1 LQAETSSSVNNG
13 ASMTDS
19 ESIKFYSSKP
29 RLIHMSANILFAPIL
44 LYLLG
49 VWAWPPTLPHYIV
62 FAITLL
68 MAVHYLRQRW
78 HTPRLVLDE
87 KGLFCGAFYSAE
99 NIYRA
104 DATLRSV
111 QLTVLKDGKV
121 KQKIISLGWASREDY
136 KAIVQLLS
144 ERFQR
149 EVPE

>member
-1 LQAETSSSVNNG
+1 MAT
-13 ASMTDS
+13 
-19 ESIKFYSSKP
+19 
-29 RLIHMSANILFAPIL
+29 NILFSPIL

-49 VWAWPPTLPHYIV
+49 VWSWPPTVPHYIV

-87 KGLFCGAFYSAE
+87 KGLFCDHFYPAE

-111 QLTVLKDGKV
+111 QLTLLKDGKV
-121 KQKIISLGWASREDY
+121 KQKIVSLGWASREDY

-144 ERFQR
+144 ERYQR

>member
-1 LQAETSSSVNNG
+1 
-13 ASMTDS
+13 MTDS
-19 ESIKFYSSKP
+19 ESVKFYSSKP
-29 RLIHMSANILFAPIL
+29 RLIHMAANILFAPIL

-68 MAVHYLRQRW
+68 VALNYLRQRW

-87 KGLFCGAFYSAE
+87 KGLFCGAFYPAE

-121 KQKIISLGWASREDY
+121 KQKVVSLGWASREDY

-144 ERFQR
+144 ERFHR
-149 EVPE
+149 EVPEL

>member
-1 LQAETSSSVNNG
+1 
-13 ASMTDS
+13 MTES
-19 ESIKFYSSKP
+19 EPIEFYSSKP
-29 RLIHMSANILFAPIL
+29 RLIHMAANILFAPIL

-87 KGLFCGAFYSAE
+87 KGLFCGSFYPAE

-111 QLTVLKDGKV
+111 QLTLLKDGKV
-121 KQKIISLGWASREDY
+121 KQKIISLGWASKEDY

-144 ERFQR
+144 DRYQR

>member
-1 LQAETSSSVNNG
+1 
-13 ASMTDS
+13 MTDN

-29 RLIHMSANILFAPIL
+29 RLIHMAANILFAPIL

-62 FAITLL
+62 FVIALL
-68 MAVHYLRQRW
+68 MALQYLRQRW
-78 HTPRLVLDE
+78 HTPRLMLDE
-87 KGLFCGAFYSAE
+87 KGLFCGTFYPAE

-121 KQKIISLGWASREDY
+121 KQKIVNLGWASREDY
-136 KAIVQLLS
+136 KAIVQLLT
-144 ERFQR
+144 ERYR
-149 EVPE
+149 RDIPE

>member
-1 LQAETSSSVNNG
+1 
-13 ASMTDS
+13 MTES
-19 ESIKFYSSKP
+19 EPIEFNSSKP
-29 RLIHMSANILFAPIL
+29 RLIHMATNILFAPIL

-87 KGLFCGAFYSAE
+87 KGLFCGSFYPAE

-111 QLTVLKDGKV
+111 QLTLLKDGKV
-121 KQKIISLGWASREDY
+121 KQKTVSLGWASREDY

-144 ERFQR
+144 DRYQR